1 MKHAIEK
8 RFSRTILAASIAAIG
23 FSVPLTVQAGE
34 STDDIGS
41 LTRPNSQVE
50 VGIGNVS
57 DGSFKFGDYGRGL
70 EKSGTYL
77 IGNAEMNM
85 RGDNNASYLELNVRN
100 LGLSGSRDIVIKGGE
115 QGNYGLSFGYD
126 ELSKLH
132 SDSFMSPYN
141 GMGSSV
147 LTAPAGWAGTI
158 DTTPG
163 GAIQAPVAATTVTTA
178 MMSALAANMKQF
190 SVETKRKATSLGL
203 TKQLTGGWDVAV
215 NFKREDKDGTKLT
228 GAPFQ
233 IAGAGSRGTL
243 LAPEP
248 INYTTDL
255 FDATGRYTG
264 EKLQMQVNYHLSQFK
279 NSNQSLTF
287 DNLYYNPLSTVGGS
301 TLIGRLGQ
309 MPDNELHQISATGG
323 YSFSK
328 ETRLSGNL
336 SFGRLT
342 QNEAFLP
349 YITSSTLVATT
360 GTPYTLAGLP
370 ATSLNGK
377 VETTHLDIKLNT
389 KLTHDLHLTAG
400 YKYDDRDNQT
410 PRNQYFYL
418 PADNNSATSYTNA
431 ATSGNW
437 RTNTPLSK
445 TQQVLYAD
453 MDYELTQATKL
464 KFAYD
469 YDKIKHTF
477 EPTAGDSEHTLK
489 AEVKHSFSD
498 TASGGLGY
506 AYSDRN
512 ADTYY
517 GAGALFPTYEIGY
530 IAGLCMKPNSFVNP
544 LTGATVACTGT
555 ATAVNTHGT
564 PFLDTPSL
572 EKFFL
577 TDRKRDKLHAFA
589 NVAASENLDLQF
601 SANYY
606 EERYPAAQAGFGL
619 AKAKGWSTNFDA
631 NWTASEAVSG
641 LFFATFEDY
650 STDQN
655 GHNGASNAT
664 APAITTLDRQDN
676 TAAFDALSGTVTRND
691 RSLTMGL
698 GFKVKQ
704 NDSLDWGANLT
715 HANTVG
721 STSFG
726 NLGARI
732 AAAVLPVPD
741 ATSRLNR
748 LELFGKYK
756 MQKNL
761 ALNVKYLYEEFN
773 STDWAWDGQ
782 TYTSSTTFI
791 GSGQTSP
798 DYKVHAVGA
807 SLIYSFK

>member
-23 FSVPLTVQAGE
+23 FSAPLTAQAGE
-34 STDDIGS
+34 PAEDISS
-41 LTRPNSQVE
+41 LTRPDSQIE
-50 VGIGNVS
+50 VGVGHVS

-70 EKSGTYL
+70 EKSGAYL
-77 IGNAEMNM
+77 IGNVEMNT
-85 RGDNNASYLELNVRN
+85 RGADNASYLELNVRN

-147 LTAPAGWAGTI
+147 LTAPGGLAAWAATI

-163 GAIQAPVAATTVTTA
+163 GAINAPVAATNIQTQ
-178 MMSALAANMKQF
+178 MMTALAANMKQF
-190 SVETKRKATSLGL
+190 NVETKRKGTSLGL

-215 NFKREDKDGTKLT
+215 NFKREEKDGTKLT
-228 GAPFQ
+228 GAPMQ
-233 IAGAGSRGTL
+233 IGGGGTRGAL

-255 FDATGRYTG
+255 FDATARYTD
-264 EKLQMQVNYHLSQFK
+264 EKLQAQVSYHSSIFK

-287 DNLYYNPLSTVGGS
+287 DNLYYNPLSTIGAS
-301 TLIGRLGQ
+301 ALTGRLGQ

-418 PADNNSATSYTNA
+418 PADNNSATSYADN
-431 ATSGNW
+431 ATSGNR

-453 MDYELTQATKL
+453 LDYELSEATKL

-469 YDKIKHTF
+469 YDKIRHTF

-498 TASGGLGY
+498 TASGGLAY

-512 ADTYY
+512 ADPYNGADALMGTYTAANLANMCA
-517 GAGALFPTYEIGY
+517 AG
-530 IAGLCMKPNSFVNP
+530 NSFSYNGV
-544 LTGATVACTGT
+544 TTACTST
-555 ATAVNTHGT
+555 TSLLTT
-564 PFLDTPSL
+564 PFLDTPAL
-572 EKFFL
+572 RKFFL

-606 EERYPAAQAGFGL
+606 EEKYPEAQVGFGL
-619 AKAKGWSTNFDA
+619 AKATGWSANFDA
-631 NWTASEAVSG
+631 NLAASETVSG
-641 LFFATFEDY
+641 MFFATFEDY
-650 STDQN
+650 TTDQN
-655 GHNGASNAT
+655 GHNGASA
-664 APAITTLDRQDN
+664 AAAGALPAISTLDRQNN
-676 TAAFDALSGTVTRND
+676 TAAFDPLTGTVARND

-704 NDSLDWGANLT
+704 DDSFDWGGNFT

-721 STSFG
+721 ATAFKNVGSRLT
-726 NLGARI
+726 L
-732 AAAVLPVPD
+732 LPVPD
-741 ATSRLNR
+741 AISRLSR

-756 MQKNL
+756 VQKNL
-761 ALNVKYLYEEFN
+761 MLNLQYVYEQFN

-782 TYTSSTTFI
+782 TYTSSTTLI

-798 DYKVHAVGA
+798 DYRVHAIGA
-807 SLIYSFK
+807 SLIYNFK